1 MKLSDILKHINMLV
15 SNNSSYRLPFSKLE
29 FYLDRAVDYINTQL
43 NTTFKTIR
51 EFYEVSKIN
60 FSVETGNYY
69 LGRFMAHPTFSNYRI
84 SDNLVYPLAITH
96 DTDTGKYYALN
107 SLYNWDVITEE
118 MSLEYDEAS
127 SNLPTYTYG
136 NTVDEKYYKCTPT
149 IHLSEQAG
157 LPSLSSI
164 PTPEWVDLNIEE
176 YPIASLDDTT
186 LQGLFEY
193 TELPDRYIRSVLVY
207 YAAASYLEEEDETE
221 DQYRLYMN
229 RVDQFIIKWKGESY
243 SCYDGSGYG
252 I

>member
-15 SNNSSYRLPFSKLE
+15 SNSSSYKLPFSKLE

-43 NTTFKTIR
+43 FTTFKTIR
-51 EFYEVSKIN
+51 EYYEVSKIN
-60 FSVETGNYY
+60 FSVETGDHY
-69 LGRFMAHPTFSNYRI
+69 LGRFMAHPTFSNHRI
-84 SDNLVYPLAITH
+84 SDTLVYTLAATH
-96 DTDTGKYYALN
+96 DTNTDAYYALD
-107 SLYNWDVITEE
+107 SLYNWVAITGETY
-118 MSLEYDEAS
+118 SEYAEVAN
-127 SNLPTYTYG
+127 NLPVYTYG
-136 NTVDEKYYKCTPT
+136 NTVDGKYYKCTPT
-149 IHLSEQAG
+149 IYISEEAG
-157 LPSLSSI
+157 LPSRSNV
-164 PTPEWVDLNIEE
+164 TFPEWVDLNIED

-193 TELPDRYIRSVLVY
+193 TELPDRYIRGVLVY